1 MKKIKYENKN
11 MIGQK
16 EPKNIKKN
24 FFPPKIATNI
34 NPHLLK
40 KENKILTAK
49 LNFPEQN
56 YSSIQNNNNENNI
69 RAKINLNLHPI
80 KKTRSKNEHEINGF
94 SLFLKGENNFIS
106 SKNEVNLITT
116 QYNYGNNQLL
126 IHKFNKGINIE
137 NEEKLRNNLN
147 LGQRKRNIILND
159 LKNKKKITNELKD
172 IKEIR
177 ETIYENKNSINSINT
192 INNKKLPDLLKVK
205 NSINL
210 INYLKFPSRTNLIK
224 PLLQNK
230 NSNNTNNL
238 IRKKS
243 EIILHKIKR
252 EKEKEKEKEKNS
264 EKIKDDKDCTYGH
277 KIHWKKIS
285 LIKEGENSF
294 IYKAF
299 NISNGHI
306 FIVKEYKKIS
316 MKSFYSEAKF
326 LKNNRHKNIVGFV
339 DAEVVNTDNNNIKYF
354 YIYLKYIG
362 GYNLKEIYNKIG
374 FFTKQ
379 LLKKLIEQIIFFV
392 DDIKSKGLFYNN
404 FNFNHIFFDLD
415 GNIKLIDFSKIE
427 KQKEMIKTNF
437 IRHGDDL
444 DFASFKNMI
453 LHVIYY
459 EKNNKGNNIENSN
472 DVISF
477 CNFLEVNLINA
488 NNFFE
493 FKNNYFL
500 GEYKDKEKEET
511 IFLKNSSVNP
521 SIDLLLQN

>member
-192 INNKKLPDLLKVK
+192 INNKKLPDLLKV
-205 NSINL
+205 
-210 INYLKFPSRTNLIK
+210 
-224 PLLQNK
+224 
-230 NSNNTNNL
+230 
-238 IRKKS
+238 
-243 EIILHKIKR
+243 
-252 EKEKEKEKEKNS
+252 
-264 EKIKDDKDCTYGH
+264 
-277 KIHWKKIS
+277 
-285 LIKEGENSF
+285 
-294 IYKAF
+294 
-299 NISNGHI
+299 
-306 FIVKEYKKIS
+306 
-316 MKSFYSEAKF
+316 
-326 LKNNRHKNIVGFV
+326 
-339 DAEVVNTDNNNIKYF
+339 
-354 YIYLKYIG
+354 
-362 GYNLKEIYNKIG
+362 
-374 FFTKQ
+374 
-379 LLKKLIEQIIFFV
+379 
-392 DDIKSKGLFYNN
+392 
-404 FNFNHIFFDLD
+404 
-415 GNIKLIDFSKIE
+415 
-427 KQKEMIKTNF
+427 
-437 IRHGDDL
+437 
-444 DFASFKNMI
+444 
-453 LHVIYY
+453 
-459 EKNNKGNNIENSN
+459 
-472 DVISF
+472 
-477 CNFLEVNLINA
+477 
-488 NNFFE
+488 
-493 FKNNYFL
+493 
-500 GEYKDKEKEET
+500 
-511 IFLKNSSVNP
+511 
-521 SIDLLLQN
+521 